1 MWRHSVLM
9 ALLVLSVGVT
19 ACSLENS
26 PKRLSAYLSPSP
38 TTLPTSLEKAGIPE
52 SGVTATLVV
61 LNDAG
66 FEKATPELRRGTLQD
81 LGDQLKTQIEK
92 QTPIHLS
99 AVVYPEA
106 LTPQESSIQFI
117 QLAKE
122 QGVPYLLL
130 AVLSSTEREV
140 FDRLPM
146 QGMQQGGGMRGGGM
160 PGYRTENYARMELAL
175 LDGQTGNPVLIS
187 DGQAWATLERLVVP
201 LESNVYPVVRRDL
214 TQPPIYPNSEKD
226 AYETLRWVSGQ
237 DAIAQAVMHFEQF
250 WKRNQAA

>member
-9 ALLVLSVGVT
+9 ALLVLSVGV
-19 ACSLENS
+19 ASCSFGNS
-26 PKRLSAYLSPSP
+26 PKRLPAYLSPSP
-38 TTLPTSLEKAGIPE
+38 ATPPTSLEKGGIPE
-52 SGVTATLVV
+52 TGVTAALVV
-61 LNDAG
+61 LNDAN
-66 FEKATPELRRGTLQD
+66 FEKATPELRKGTLQD
-81 LGDQLKTQIEK
+81 LGGQLKTQIEK

-99 AVVYPEA
+99 SVVYPEA
-106 LTPQESSIQFI
+106 LTPQGSSEQFI

-130 AVLSSTEREV
+130 AILSSTEREV

-175 LDGQTGNPVLIS
+175 LDVQTGYPVLTT

-237 DAIAQAVMHFEQF
+237 DAIAQAVMHFEQL
-250 WKRNQAA
+250 WKKHQAA